1 MTKNNMSWYDIRNA
15 LLYYHFTIVKN
26 KGRLL
31 RNIYCF
37 DFLLTDEVNF
47 NMSKPKGFEK
57 PIGFRDYLPH
67 AVSKLR
73 KIENDVLNCMGQ
85 WGYRQ
90 IMTPTLEYYDT
101 VGVASSTSDQKLY
114 KLLNNRGQ
122 ALVLRSEMTAPVAR
136 VVSSLLKDEPLPL
149 RLSYHAN
156 VFRAIEEE
164 AGREAEFY
172 QTGVELVG
180 DDSPEAD
187 AEVVALAIASLQA
200 AGVET
205 FKIAIGHVGFLNGL
219 FQEAAPELQEVQDEL
234 KSHLLGRDYVAFRD
248 AVGRLSL
255 TEEQKEELDGLLRL
269 RGGKEICG
277 QALELSRHPL
287 ARASIEHLCKV
298 WEVLEAYEVS
308 QHVLID
314 LTMVG
319 DFTYYTG
326 MTFEGYAA
334 ELGFPVC
341 SGGRY
346 DNLLQQFGRSVP
358 STGFSLKTNRIL
370 DGVRG
375 TEEKQELPTLVQYD
389 ARRRREGLEESL
401 RLRAEGHVVVTRL
414 VSEPGDLTTADAE
427 ARTGTADGK
436 RYGEIYTFVSFV
448 KERS

>member
-1 MTKNNMSWYDIRNA
+1 
-15 LLYYHFTIVKN
+15 
-26 KGRLL
+26 
-31 RNIYCF
+31 
-37 DFLLTDEVNF
+37 
-47 NMSKPKGFEK
+47 MSKPKGFEK
-57 PIGFRDYLPH
+57 PAGVRDYLPR
-67 AVSKLR
+67 AVAKLR
-73 KIENDVLNCMGQ
+73 KIEKDVLYCMSR
-85 WGYRQ
+85 WGYQ
-90 IMTPTLEYYDT
+90 QMITPTLEYYDT

-164 AGREAEFY
+164 AGREAEFF

-200 AGVET
+200 AGVKS
-205 FKIAIGHVGFLNGL
+205 FKIAIGHVGFLDGVFQDAVEGL
-219 FQEAAPELQEVQDEL
+219 PQAQEEL
-234 KSHLLGRDYVAFRD
+234 KNHLLGRDYVAFRETLQ
-248 AVGRLSL
+248 RLEL
-255 TEEQKEELDGLLRL
+255 PEAQKSELDGLLRL

-277 QALELSRHPL
+277 QALEISSHPL

-298 WEVLEAYEVS
+298 WEVLVAYGVS
-308 QHVLID
+308 EHVLID

-319 DFTYYTG
+319 DFSYYTG

-346 DNLLQQFGRSVP
+346 DNLLQQFGRPVP

-370 DGVRG
+370 DGVTG
-375 TEEKQELPTLVQYD
+375 NPEAEELPVLIQYD
-389 ARRRREGLEESL
+389 ALRRREGLEEAA
-401 RLRAEGHVVVTRL
+401 RLRTEGQVVVTRL
-414 VSEPGDLTTADAE
+414 VAGPEELEQVERVDAQTVE
-427 ARTGTADGK
+427 AAGVQ
-436 RYGEIYTFVSFV
+436 YGGIYTFVSFV
-448 KERS
+448 SEHG